1 MAIVSFSKDTII
13 DYVPEYGENRQ
24 SSDPCIISLRVVSF
38 GQARE
43 QQKVLAAKIKGAD
56 TQEKMMAISQAL
68 QKEQFV
74 RHIESIK
81 GYSVDDRAVTDIE
94 EFYLTAPAEIIAEVL
109 DAMQD
114 SYKLSKGQS
123 KNFERASVGAS

>member
-1 MAIVSFSKDTII
+1 MAIISFSKDNII
-13 DYVPEYGENRQ
+13 DYVPEYGENRR
-24 SSDPCIISLRVVSF
+24 SDDPCVISLRFISF
-38 GQARE
+38 GEARE
-43 QQKVLAAKIKGAD
+43 QQKTLAAKSKGSD

-74 RHIESIK
+74 KHISCIK
-81 GYSVDDRAVTDIE
+81 SYCVDEREVKDAE
-94 EFYLTAPAEIIAEVL
+94 EFYLTAPAELIAEVL

-114 SYKLSKGQS
+114 SYKLSKGQL